1 MASRHPRRA
10 APEPAPTGQASDG
23 HSEKKSRAHVDDSR
37 PIRGENKNTPFPNM
51 RRIVANM
58 WLTLTVLLVAWAVL
72 TIVGFAFEG
81 LLWLAIIGIVLFVG
95 TLVFGLI
102 RTRNGRKAP

>member
-1 MASRHPRRA
+1 
-10 APEPAPTGQASDG
+10 
-23 HSEKKSRAHVDDSR
+23 
-37 PIRGENKNTPFPNM
+37 
-51 RRIVANM
+51 M